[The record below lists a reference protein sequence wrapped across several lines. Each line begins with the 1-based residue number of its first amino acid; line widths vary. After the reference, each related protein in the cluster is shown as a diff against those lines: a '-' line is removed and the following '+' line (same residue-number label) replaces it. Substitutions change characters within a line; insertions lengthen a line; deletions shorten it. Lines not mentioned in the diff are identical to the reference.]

1 MIFFNKKEKRKSEL
15 AQKGSKSKFRFSRKN
30 AWLLWLCQCLN
41 VAVIALEL
49 STWMLAIISLSLA
62 WQALLL
68 HKSKGRVE
76 QGTYEYKKKA
86 ISAYKQKNT
95 YQSTDSKQ
103 KQRQK
108 PNQNKNQLIQVPA
121 VLLGIFALLGCLV
134 IFITA
139 KQVGLLASMVHL
151 LCFSY
156 VLKAF
161 ELKARSDF
169 YQLLL
174 LGLFVLASSLIFRQD
189 LAFSVI
195 TLLLLVV
202 NLAVLLQFFSN
213 EKAFATN
220 LKIIGVL
227 LGQSMLLAVVL
238 FLVFP
243 RLSPFWK
250 MPLAKSAETG
260 LSDTVKPGDI
270 ANLTRSTKLAFRVDF
285 NQQALPS
292 YSKLYWRAMVL
303 EDYDGK
309 QWTRQEHSKVSRS
322 SEVAK
327 VEKKHFIYD
336 ASNTNVLPLT
346 YEVIAEPSFQRYLFA
361 LAPANIFPA
370 GTSKIIASADYTFQN
385 SSIISQTK
393 SYQLTSYLGAPLAL
407 AISKQSKALNL
418 HYPTGSNPRLEQLA
432 LQLQHNYVDVE
443 QRAQAVLSLINK
455 QQYSYTLQPP
465 LLKDNS
471 LDQFFFDTKAGFCV
485 HYASAF
491 TFLMRAS
498 GIPARMVT
506 GYLGGEFNEVNRSS
520 EQSSNKG
527 HLSVYQY
534 DAHAWSEIWVAG
546 KGWLRVDPTGA
557 VDPERV
563 NSGWSN
569 QLLQQ
574 QSAMSNELLSLYRLK
589 NTAWLNALRLQFDA
603 LDYQWTRW
611 VIGFSTKRQ
620 YDLLKNWFGD
630 MRSWKLALIMA
641 VSLVASMAMLML
653 FLQLLNRSKVVKQ
666 PKAPWQLIYLKALEK
681 LAKLGLEKPVA
692 MTVNDF
698 AKEVRAQCPELAIVF
713 TRLSGTYN
721 SLSYQTQSPKTEVQ
735 LTLTMQQQYQQF
747 TTILKK

>member
-1 MIFFNKKEKRKSEL
+1 MIFFHKK
-15 AQKGSKSKFRFSRKN
+15 AKGKNNLSQAASKATLTLSRKN

-68 HKSKGRVE
+68 HISKGIVK
-76 QGTYEYKKKA
+76 QNL
-86 ISAYKQKNT
+86 KQKL
-95 YQSTDSKQ
+95 K
-103 KQRQK
+103 
-108 PNQNKNQLIQVPA
+108 QNKNQFILVPPM
-121 VLLGIFALLGCLV
+121 LLGIFAVLGCVV

-169 YQLLL
+169 YQLSL

-189 LAFSVI
+189 LAFSAI

-213 EKAFATN
+213 EKAFVTN
-220 LKIIGVL
+220 IKVIGIL
-227 LGQSMLLAVVL
+227 LTQSMLLAVVL

-243 RLSPFWK
+243 RLSPFWQV
-250 MPLAKSAETG
+250 PLAKSAETG

-292 YSKLYWRAMVL
+292 YSQLYWRAMVL
-303 EDYDGK
+303 ENYDGR
-309 QWTRQEHSKVSRS
+309 QWTRQVSSTLERT
-322 SEVAK
+322 EQKRFV
-327 VEKKHFIYD
+327 YD
-336 ASNTNVLPLT
+336 ASDINVSPLT
-346 YEVIAEPSFQRYLFA
+346 YQVIAEPSFQRYLFA
-361 LAPANIFPA
+361 LAPANIL
-370 GTSKIIASADYTFQN
+370 TASTATVVASSDYTFQSTN
-385 SSIISQTK
+385 IISQTK
-393 SYQLTSYLGAPLAL
+393 PYQLISYLGAPLAL
-407 AISKQSKALNL
+407 EISKQSEAHNL
-418 HYPTGSNPRLEQLA
+418 SYPTGSNPRLEQLA

-506 GYLGGEFNEVNRSS
+506 GYLGGEFNNVNSS
-520 EQSSNKG
+520 EQSGAKG
-527 HLSVYQY
+527 HLSIYQY
-534 DAHAWSEIWVAG
+534 DAHAWSEIWVAD

-557 VDPERV
+557 VDPERI

-574 QSAMSNELLSLYRLK
+574 QSALSDDIFSLYRFK
-589 NTAWLNALRLQFDA
+589 NTAWLNTLRLQFDA

-611 VIGFSTKRQ
+611 VIGFSSKRQ
-620 YDLLKNWFGD
+620 YNLLKNWFGD
-630 MRSWKLALIMA
+630 MYSWKLALIIA
-641 VSLVASMAMLML
+641 VSLIASMVMLML
-653 FLQLLNRSKVVKQ
+653 VLQLLNRSKVKKQ
-666 PKAPWQLIYLKALEK
+666 PQTPWQLIYLKALTK
-681 LAKLGLEKPVA
+681 LSKQGLDKPVA

-698 AKEVRAQCPELAIVF
+698 ANQVRVQCPELAIAF
-713 TRLSGTYN
+713 TRLSVSYN
-721 SLSYQTQSPKTEVQ
+721 NLSYQTLTPQVQ
-735 LTLTMQQQYQQF
+735 AKLILTMQQQYKQF
-747 TTILKK
+747 ITAIKK